1 MTILFVDGY
10 SHYNTEDLARNYTS
24 VTDIGNKLSIQ
35 PTGGDR
41 GNGCLKVDVGATSSF
56 VKQSFPGSVW
66 GGGYTVGV
74 NSRFKVSS
82 LPSGT
87 DEVVILAIQNDASVS
102 VAFVIKSNGKGKVIR
117 NNNGVITASADS
129 EITFLPNIWYYAE
142 LLSASS
148 AGNLLYRIN
157 QIEQSPL
164 IGGGSIIPVATATIY
179 ILIGKSLNVGSST
192 VQAVSVSYTDVYITN
207 ETWLGAKHV
216 STLLPIAD
224 GSAGSQFAASN
235 GAANKYTVVDEATP
249 DISDYVFAITG
260 KQYFTYNFTKN
271 PAAIRAVQLSSL
283 ACLSEAGQTLP
294 FAHLIYKT
302 LDVPGVSK
310 TLSINPSSHYINTVF
325 DTGQSY
331 ATWTTSEINAHQFGF
346 KVA

>member
-56 VKQSFPGSVW
+56 VKQSFQGNVW

-74 NSRFKVSS
+74 NSRFKLSS

-87 DEVVILAIQNDASVS
+87 DEVVILAIQNEFSVS
-102 VAFVIKSNGKGKVIR
+102 LAFVIKSNGKGKVIK
-117 NNNGVITASADS
+117 NNNGAITASADS
-129 EITFLPNIWYYAE
+129 EITFLPNLWYYAE
-142 LLSASS
+142 LLSVS
-148 AGNLLYRIN
+148 ATGLYYRIN
-157 QIEQSPL
+157 QNEQNSL
-164 IGGGSIIPVATATIY
+164 IGGGLPTIVGASA
-179 ILIGKSLNVGSST
+179 ISALIGKSLNVGSST
-192 VQAVSVSYTDVYITN
+192 VQDVSVSYTDVYLAN
-207 ETWLGAKHV
+207 ESWLGAKHV

-235 GAANKYTVVDEATP
+235 GAAYKYTVVDEATP

-271 PAAIRAVQLSSL
+271 PAAIKAVQLSSL

-302 LDVPGVSK
+302 LDYVGSSK
-310 TLSINPSSHYINTVF
+310 TLPISPSTSYINTVF
-325 DTGQSY
+325 MSNQPGGS
-331 ATWTTSEINAHQFGF
+331 WTTSEINAHQFGF

>member
-10 SHYNTEDLARNYTS
+10 SHYSTEHLALNYTS

-56 VKQSFPGSVW
+56 VKQSFQGNVW

-74 NSRFKVSS
+74 NSRFKLSS

-87 DEVVILAIQNDASVS
+87 DEVVILAIQNEFSVS
-102 VAFVIKSNGKGKVIR
+102 LAFVIKSNGKGKVIK
-117 NNNGVITASADS
+117 NNNGAITASADS
-129 EITFLPNIWYYAE
+129 EITFLPNLWYYAE
-142 LLSASS
+142 LLTSS
-148 AGNLLYRIN
+148 SGNLSYRIN
-157 QIEQSPL
+157 QNEQSPL
-164 IGGGSIIPVATATIY
+164 TGVGSIFQYSTSIIS

-192 VQAVSVSYTDVYITN
+192 VQDVSVSYTDVYITN
-207 ETWLGAKHV
+207 DTWLGAKHV

-224 GSAGSQFAASN
+224 GSAGSQFAASD
-235 GAANKYTVVDEATP
+235 GAVNKYTVVDEATP

-271 PAAIRAVQLSSL
+271 PAAIKAVQMSSL
-283 ACLSEAGQTLP
+283 ACLSEAGQALP
-294 FAHLIYKT
+294 FAHVIYKT
-302 LDVPGVSK
+302 ADLAGAAKALP
-310 TLSINPSSHYINTVF
+310 INPLSSYINTVF
-325 DTGQSY
+325 GLTQPNAS
-331 ATWTTSEINAHQFGF
+331 WTTSEINAHQFGF